1 MSFKQDRTIPGI
13 LHAVLMITDPLGRNG
28 KRKILGIERLVKTN
42 FRKQDS
48 FSQIQIKTVR
58 INVLCV
64 YLSQAVS

>member
-48 FSQIQIKTVR
+48 FSQMQ
-58 INVLCV
+58 N
-64 YLSQAVS
+64 